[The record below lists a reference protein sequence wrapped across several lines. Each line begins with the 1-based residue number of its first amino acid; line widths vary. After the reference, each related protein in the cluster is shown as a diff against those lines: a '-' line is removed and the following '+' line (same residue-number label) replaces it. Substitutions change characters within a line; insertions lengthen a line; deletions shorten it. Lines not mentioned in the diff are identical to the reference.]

1 MSQQWEGEVRKPKR
15 NVGLD
20 ERGSERES
28 TMVGP
33 TGTGISIALGG
44 GTLFLSLWWVGVA

>member
-1 MSQQWEGEVRKPKR
+1 MSQQREGEAGKTER

-20 ERGSERES
+20 ERGSEWES

-33 TGTGISIALGG
+33 TGTGILIALGG
-44 GTLFLSLWWVGVA
+44 GTLFLSLWWIRVA